1 MTFKQLFC
9 FQALSRALNFSFK
22 IQAFSRISQACY
34 ELWMTQVTL
43 LASFDALQQNDK
55 ISK

>member
-9 FQALSRALNFSFK
+9 FQALSMALNFSFK